1 MKSEEQ
7 KKPEKE
13 KIKEENSHDIKKAEI
28 KEESNRLADISKGG
42 EELKRLKL
50 NNKCVFII
58 Q

>member
-1 MKSEEQ
+1 MKTEEQ
-7 KKPEKE
+7 KRPEKE
-13 KIKEENSHDIKKAEI
+13 KINEENSHDTKKAEI
-28 KEESNRLADISKGG
+28 KEESNKLTDISKEG